1 MGDVF
6 GKGQNKPL
14 SVTKKYLREQP
25 DNFFSQSTLGSIE
38 EGQKYMSMGVVSGCR
53 NPVAHEETTKLRS
66 SNLFSEKD
74 CLDALGLLSHLQRR
88 LDDA

>member
-1 MGDVF
+1 MEE
-6 GKGQNKPL
+6 GKTSPL

-25 DNFFSQSTLGSIE
+25 DNFFSQSTLDSIE
-38 EGQKYMSMGVVSGCR
+38 DGQKHMSMGVVSGCR
-53 NPVAHEETTKLRS
+53 NPVAHEEITKLRS